1 MIKNKYKFYVFSI
14 AFFILL
20 LMLAATPTT
29 ENSNKFIAGMCLGFM
44 LSPAVFLLWTQE
56 HKEEVKEEKDNNINK
71 NHPYNN
77 EYWWNSG
84 TPPKFTDR
92 DGDGD

>member
-1 MIKNKYKFYVFSI
+1 MIKNKYKVYVFSI
-14 AFFILL
+14 AFFMLL

-44 LSPAVFLLWTQE
+44 LSQAVFLLWTQE
-56 HKEEVKEEKDNNINK
+56 YKEEKEKEKDNNINK

-92 DGDGD
+92 DDN

>member
-1 MIKNKYKFYVFSI
+1 
-14 AFFILL
+14 
-20 LMLAATPTT
+20 
-29 ENSNKFIAGMCLGFM
+29 MCLGFM
-44 LSPAVFLLWTQE
+44 LSQAVFLLWTQE
-56 HKEEVKEEKDNNINK
+56 YKEEKEKDNNINK

-77 EYWWNSG
+77 EYWWTSG

>member
-44 LSPAVFLLWTQE
+44 LSQAVFLLWTQE
-56 HKEEVKEEKDNNINK
+56 HKEEVIEEKDNNINK

-84 TPPKFTDR
+84 NPPKFTD
-92 DGDGD
+92 GDGD

>member
-44 LSPAVFLLWTQE
+44 LSQAVFLLWTQE
-56 HKEEVKEEKDNNINK
+56 HKEEVKKEKDNNINK

-84 TPPKFTDR
+84 TPPKFTD
-92 DGDGD
+92 GDGD

>member
-44 LSPAVFLLWTQE
+44 LSQAVFLLWTQE
-56 HKEEVKEEKDNNINK
+56 HKEEELKEEKDNNINK

-92 DGDGD
+92 DDN

>member
-44 LSPAVFLLWTQE
+44 LSQAVFLLWTQE
-56 HKEEVKEEKDNNINK
+56 HKEEAKEEKDNNINK

-92 DGDGD
+92 DDN